1 MIRHATESDYA
12 AVISMS
18 RKFYETIPY
27 SDVPF
32 CDESAVRWIELM
44 RAQGCLLI
52 VHVDEEI
59 VGMAGALFSKC
70 LFNDAYKV
78 GSELFWWIEPE
89 YRSLGI
95 GRELLAELEKCA
107 HASGC
112 VRFAMASVTDHDRLG
127 KIYGQA
133 GYQEAERAYSK
144 RL

>member
-1 MIRHATESDYA
+1 MIRHATKADYA
-12 AVISMS
+12 AVVAMS
-18 RKFYETIPY
+18 RKFYDTLSYRDI
-27 SDVPF
+27 PF
-32 CDESAVRWIELM
+32 CNESAVRWIELM

-52 VHVDEEI
+52 VHLDEQI
-59 VGMAGALFSKC
+59 VGMAGALFSQC

-89 YRSLGI
+89 FRSWGI
-95 GRELLAELEKCA
+95 GRELLAELEKTA

-127 KIYGQA
+127 KIYGLA
-133 GYQEAERAYSK
+133 GYEETERAYSK